1 MTNQPTPFTWAG
13 LRAGILGAGAPAA
26 GGFVFGIAFGLLA
39 DQVGLALST
48 AVLMSMLVYSG
59 TAQFVSLQAWGDPI
73 PLAAICGAILATNA
87 RYVLL
92 GASVRPWFHGISPA
106 KTYASLFLLSE
117 GNWAPALRERLEG
130 RMDAAYML
138 GCGLAMYVSWVSATA
153 IGHVLGQL
161 IPDPKAFGIDFV
173 LLAFFTVVAVGVWRG
188 RRDIAPLLAAV
199 AVALVVSRLVPG
211 HWYILAGGLAGSLVA
226 ALKVAPREDGH
237 DA

>member
-1 MTNQPTPFTWAG
+1 MAGQANPFSWRG
-13 LRAGILGAGAPAA
+13 LGAGFRGASAPAA

-92 GASVRPWFHGISPA
+92 GASVRPWFHGVGRL

-130 RMDAAYML
+130 RPDAAYML
-138 GCGLAMYVSWVSATA
+138 GCGLAMYASWVSATA
-153 IGHVLGQL
+153 LGHALGQL
-161 IPDPKAFGIDFV
+161 IPDPRAFGIDFV
-173 LLAFFTVVAVGVWRG
+173 LLAFFTVVAAGVWRG
-188 RRDIAPLLAAV
+188 RRDIAPLVAAV
-199 AVALVVSRLVPG
+199 AVALAVGRLAPG

-226 ALKVAPREDGH
+226 ALKVDR